1 MGLNHRWKMSNNDF
15 EDFLNQM
22 YQTGMGGGYKP
33 GSSNPYSARNKA
45 IEDLIKSI
53 TEQAEKYCDEVDQK
67 RKGKHKPKFTDEEFN
82 KTCEELGLVE
92 DK

>member
-1 MGLNHRWKMSNNDF
+1 MSNDEF
-15 EDFLNQM
+15 GEFLNQM
-22 YQTGMGGGYKP
+22 YQTGVGGSYRP
-33 GSSNPYSARNKA
+33 SNLGSARNQA
-45 IEDLIKSI
+45 IEDLIKSLSD
-53 TEQAEKYCDEVDQK
+53 QAEKYCDEIDQR

>member
-1 MGLNHRWKMSNNDF
+1 MSNDEF
-15 EDFLNQM
+15 GEFLNQM
-22 YQTGMGGGYKP
+22 YQHGCGNYNP

-45 IEDLIKSI
+45 IDDLIKSM
-53 TEQAEKYCDEVDQK
+53 TEQAEKYCEEIDQR

>member
-1 MGLNHRWKMSNNDF
+1 MMDNSEF
-15 EDFLNQM
+15 EKFLNQM
-22 YQTGMGGGYKP
+22 YQTGMGGSYSQ

-45 IEDLIKSI
+45 IDDLIKSL
-53 TEQAEKYCDEVDQK
+53 TEQVDKYTDEIVQK
-67 RKGKHKPKFTDEEFN
+67 RKGKHQPKFTDEEFN

>member
-1 MGLNHRWKMSNNDF
+1 MSNDEF
-15 EDFLNQM
+15 GDFLNQL
-22 YQTGMGGGYKP
+22 YQSGCGNYRP
-33 GSSNPYSARNKA
+33 GSSNSYSARNKA
-45 IEDLIKSI
+45 IDDLIKSLSD
-53 TEQAEKYCDEVDQK
+53 QAEKYCDEIDQR

>member
-1 MGLNHRWKMSNNDF
+1 MSNNDF

-33 GSSNPYSARNKA
+33 SNLGSARNQA
-45 IEDLIKSI
+45 IDDLIKSL
-53 TEQAEKYCDEVDQK
+53 TEQVDKYTDEIDQK
-67 RKGKHKPKFTDEEFN
+67 RKGKHQPKFTDEEFN

>member
-1 MGLNHRWKMSNNDF
+1 MMSNNDF
-15 EDFLNQM
+15 EEFINQM
-22 YQTGMGGGYKP
+22 YQHGCGNP

-45 IEDLIKSI
+45 IDDLIKSLSDR
-53 TEQAEKYCDEVDQK
+53 AEKYCDEIDKK
-67 RKGKHKPKFTDEEFN
+67 RKHEPKFTDEEFN

>member
-1 MGLNHRWKMSNNDF
+1 MSNNDF
-15 EDFLNQM
+15 DEFISQI
-22 YQTGMGGGYKP
+22 YKSGGNNP
-33 GSSNPYSARNKA
+33 GPYNPYSIRNKA
-45 IEDLIKSI
+45 IDDLIKSLS
-53 TEQAEKYCDEVDQK
+53 EQAEKYCEEIDQK

>member
-1 MGLNHRWKMSNNDF
+1 MSNDEFGEFINHLYNSGAD
-15 EDFLNQM
+15 
-22 YQTGMGGGYKP
+22 TGYNSSVMG
-33 GSSNPYSARNKA
+33 SARNKA
-45 IEDLIKSI
+45 IEDLIKSLSD
-53 TEQAEKYCDEVDQK
+53 QAEKYCDEIDQR

>member
-1 MGLNHRWKMSNNDF
+1 MSNDEF
-15 EDFLNQM
+15 GDSLNQM
-22 YQTGMGGGYKP
+22 YQHGCGNYNP
-33 GSSNPYSARNKA
+33 GSSNPYSARNKV
-45 IEDLIKSI
+45 IDDDLIKSL
-53 TEQAEKYCDEVDQK
+53 TDQAEKYCDELDQK

>member
-1 MGLNHRWKMSNNDF
+1 MSNDAF
-15 EDFLNQM
+15 DELLRQM
-22 YQTGMGGGYKP
+22 YKKDD
-33 GSSNPYSARNKA
+33 GSYNPYSARNKT

-53 TEQAEKYCDEVDQK
+53 SDQAEKYCNEIDQR
-67 RKGKHKPKFTDEEFN
+67 RKGKHKPNFTDEEFN